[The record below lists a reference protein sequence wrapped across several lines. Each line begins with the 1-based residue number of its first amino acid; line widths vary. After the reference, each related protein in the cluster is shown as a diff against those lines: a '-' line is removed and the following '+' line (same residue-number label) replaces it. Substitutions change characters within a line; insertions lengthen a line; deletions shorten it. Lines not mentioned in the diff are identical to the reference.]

1 MLPLNSDPSISY
13 SENCLEKL
21 LEMFLL
27 EHTTPDVLHK
37 IAHKILFSNE
47 RFSLIVRFNFFMGMR
62 YCWMLSFAQIQQI
75 SRFGTALCRTILLC
89 VCMCPSFD
97 MAIMF
102 LIRIVGGSWC
112 GDRYSSCPELN
123 EVIHLHQKVCLSYPY
138 SIIKNS
144 QRIYSYF
151 MIVQSVLYVW
161 IRLLF
166 SEVT

>member
-1 MLPLNSDPSISY
+1 MI
-13 SENCLEKL
+13 L
-21 LEMFLL
+21 LK
-27 EHTTPDVLHK
+27 HITPDVLHK

-47 RFSLIVRFNFFMGMR
+47 RFLLIVRFNFFMGMR
-62 YCWMLSFAQIQQI
+62 YCWMLVFCPNPTDFKIWNCSMQKY
-75 SRFGTALCRTILLC
+75 ST
-89 VCMCPSFD
+89 VCMCPSFA

-144 QRIYSYF
+144 QWIYSYF
-151 MIVQSVLYVW
+151 MMVQSVLYVQ
-161 IRLLF
+161 IGLLF
-166 SEVT
+166 SVVT